1 MQKHCKPNETPVSLK
16 IFSYLVMLGV
26 VIITVY
32 PLLWMI
38 FGSLKSDAEFYSNI
52 WGPPLNPVWQNYV
65 DAWTK
70 GDLGYKFINSFVVL
84 AGSLGLVLPLTAL
97 ASYAIAKL
105 KFAGRNVIFAILLL
119 GMMVPQGVT
128 AIPIF
133 SVVIKMGLLN
143 TRLSL
148 VLVFSAQAI
157 SFSVF
162 LLQAFFRS
170 LPDGIEEAALI
181 DGCSRLGAFIRVILP
196 LSLPG
201 LATQI
206 VFTGMQV
213 WNEYFMSSILI
224 RTQDLETLPLSVV
237 DFTGRYATNFPQL
250 FAALAITTLPVIL
263 LYILGQKQFISGMTA
278 GALKDS

>member
-1 MQKHCKPNETPVSLK
+1 MAKKHTLNETPVSMK
-16 IFSYLVMLGV
+16 ILSYVILLAV
-26 VIITVY
+26 VVVTVY
-32 PLLWMI
+32 PLLWMV

-52 WGPPLNPVWQNYV
+52 WGPPASPVWQNYV
-65 DAWTK
+65 EAWVK
-70 GDLGYKFINSFVVL
+70 GDLGYKFLNSLVVL
-84 AGSLGLVLPLTAL
+84 TGSLALVLPLTAL

-105 KFAGRNVIFAILLL
+105 KFPGRNAIFAILLL

-133 SVVIKMGLLN
+133 SVVVNMGLLN

-148 VLVFSAQAI
+148 ILVFSAQAI

-162 LLQAFFRS
+162 ILQAFFRS

-181 DGCSRLGAFIRVILP
+181 DGCSRLGAFVRIILP
-196 LSLPG
+196 LSIPG

-224 RTQDLETLPLSVV
+224 RTPDLETLPLSVV

>member
-1 MQKHCKPNETPVSLK
+1 MQKHRKPNETPVSLK

-133 SVVIKMGLLN
+133 SVVVKMGLLN